1 MLLCRF
7 CRWWWATLTLW
18 SLPDRIPSRR
28 RRDSKSCL
36 NTIPEQSDVA
46 AGEVP
51 ANTGQLKHLPDG
63 GFILVSSARATSCLQ
78 VIHTSQIPAKYFL
91 QKFGQGLKVMVN
103 GGFEATRFLFEHLSR
118 EWIRLSTPTIFSP
131 QLFLFIVAVLEL
143 LNCGCYSK
151 TVRRLWDWKWPI
163 LHTCA
168 FFYTIRRIWKRCVLF
183 LVHSFTTFMA
193 EQFMGQICAAAT
205 DYNHNL
211 MSGCVILT
219 WCIPFKRYIPFLW
232 TLVFKGASA
241 WKLPPHICSFL
252 W

>member
-1 MLLCRF
+1 MGYSH
-7 CRWWWATLTLW
+7 
-18 SLPDRIPSRR
+18 SLVIARQDTEQEKERLKKLPEYNPRTIWCGSRGSPSKHR
-28 RRDSKSCL
+28 
-36 NTIPEQSDVA
+36 
-46 AGEVP
+46 P
-51 ANTGQLKHLPDG
+51 AETSARC

-118 EWIRLSTPTIFSP
+118 EWIGLSIHTIFP
-131 QLFLFIVAVLEL
+131 HLFLFIVAVLEL
-143 LNCGCYSK
+143 LNYGCYSK
-151 TVRRLWDWKWPI
+151 TLRRMWDWKWPI

-168 FFYTIRRIWKRCVLF
+168 FFYTIHRIWKRCVLF
-183 LVHSFTTFMA
+183 LVHSFTMFMA
-193 EQFMGQICAAAT
+193 EQFMGQICAAGT

-232 TLVFKGASA
+232 TLVFKGASTC
-241 WKLPPHICSFL
+241 KLPPHICSFL